1 MERGVPQLVARIVIT
16 KGIMHTVFNN
26 LAQHANMVADMN
38 RSIEYLEK
46 ALEAAE
52 RPEADQDLLPLA
64 ETYLNLANG
73 YSFMNKY
80 EQALVYAE
88 KALKFSEIRC
98 NKLREEIQDERLGQA
113 VDGPNPKIESL
124 DFQLN
129 DFIAIRVMSHLCFGE
144 QHEKLCNYN
153 RAIKQYSEGKQVA
166 ETNFGTRHPLYTKC
180 INSMGGARLK
190 SKYQTKEVYRNPH
203 PVATQSQGKPPV
215 TKTKKTKK

>member
-1 MERGVPQLVARIVIT
+1 MLRQCQDFMERGVPQLVAQIVLT

-38 RSIEYLEK
+38 CSIEYLEK

-88 KALKFSEIRC
+88 KALKFAEIRC
-98 NKLREEIQDERLGQA
+98 NKLREEIQEERASQA
-113 VDGPNPKIESL
+113 IDGPNPKIESL

-129 DFIAIRVMSHLCFGE
+129 DFIAIRVMSHLCVGE

-190 SKYQTKEVYRNPH
+190 SKYQTKEVFRNPH
-203 PVATQSQGKPPV
+203 PT
-215 TKTKKTKK
+215 TT